1 MQDAYRELRR
11 SGRASAPAPGASV
24 ANFQEPPETCR
35 VLIISTISAIY
46 NYEFAI
52 EKPAGKSKRKLF
64 GQRRVGM
71 GCKTL

>member
-1 MQDAYRELRR
+1 MKVKTEREVQLLLI
-11 SGRASAPAPGASV
+11 

-64 GQRRVGM
+64 GQRRV
-71 GCKTL
+71 TLAFLH